1 MWKVTNPAG
10 IRTTSFQIV
19 PRRAMYKI
27 ITVMQFSSIQID
39 VKRVGLLNIKK
50 YYCREINNFSE
61 DEEILDGEKIP

>member
-1 MWKVTNPAG
+1 
-10 IRTTSFQIV
+10 
-19 PRRAMYKI
+19 MYKI